1 MPGLIPESPRTLRQ
15 ETLKTPLNTPQS
27 TPCPRQVLE
36 ELLAEDDSVPDAWYL
51 LGLAL
56 HAGGDF
62 EEALAAA
69 DEAERLLARRR
80 ADGGPPGGPARPG
93 SCCWTWPSSRRAP
106 MSDSIPEP

>member
-1 MPGLIPESPRTLRQ
+1 MPGLIPGSPRTLRQ

-69 DEAERLLARRR
+69 GEAERLLARRR
-80 ADGGPPGGPARPG
+80 ADGGPPGGPREAGALLLDLAELKARAYVG
-93 SCCWTWPSSRRAP
+93 R
-106 MSDSIPEP
+106 IPEP